1 MKFEFL
7 VAVRYLKAKRK
18 QAVISLITLI
28 SIVGVA
34 AGVAALIIALA
45 ITAGFRD
52 DLTRKLLGAQAHVSI
67 VPKKSSGGISDYM
80 RITKEVSEVPGVV
93 FAAPAIY
100 QKALLST
107 EAQANGVILKGIVPE
122 MESRLSS
129 LSQNMV
135 EGSLKDFHEN
145 SVVIGR
151 ELSKTIGGF
160 VGDHVKVVSL
170 GTRSTPLGLMP
181 RNLNLQVTGIFESG
195 LYDYDSGWAYIP
207 LDTAQRLIGVS
218 DVVNVIEVKVND
230 IYKAKDIGQAIVKR
244 LGEDQYDA
252 NDWQT
257 LNQTIFQALSLE
269 RVVTFITIGL
279 IVLVAALNIVATLI
293 MMVLEK
299 TRDVAI
305 LMSMGATTEN
315 IRRIFILQGVI
326 IGVLGTVCGV
336 IIGQVACYFGDK
348 YHLIRLAPEVYTIA
362 YVPFRAAPMD
372 SVIVAVSAIL
382 ISFLATLYPSAAAA
396 KLQPVE
402 ALRYE

>member
-1 MKFEFL
+1 MKFELL

-67 VPKKSSGGISDYM
+67 LPKGRNGGIPDYM
-80 RITKEVSEVPGVV
+80 RVTKEVSQAPGVV

-100 QKALLST
+100 QKVLLST

-135 EGSLKDFHEN
+135 EGSLNDFSGN

-151 ELSKTIGGF
+151 ELSKTLGAF
-160 VGDHVKVVSL
+160 VGDQIKAVSL
-170 GTRSTPLGLMP
+170 GTRSSPIGLIP
-181 RNLNLQVTGIFESG
+181 RNRSLQVKGIFESG
-195 LYDYDSGWAYIP
+195 LYDYDSGWAYVP
-207 LDTAQRLIGVS
+207 LDTAQSLIGVT
-218 DVVNVIEVKVND
+218 DVVNVIEVKVTD
-230 IYKAKDIGQAIVKR
+230 IYKAKEIGNDIVKR
-244 LGEDQYDA
+244 LGDQYEA

-257 LNQTIFQALSLE
+257 MNQQIFQALSLE

-326 IGVLGTVCGV
+326 IGVVGTAFGV
-336 IIGQVACYFGDK
+336 IIGQIACYFGDK

-362 YVPFRAAPMD
+362 YVPFRASLMD
-372 SVIVAVSAIL
+372 SVIVAGAAIL